1 VAKAKLTFADIGV
14 TVTVPMGTRI
24 IEVSEKVGAGITYGC
39 RESDCG
45 TCLTEIVTGMENLS
59 EASVLEQ
66 ATLAEKKA
74 GPNIRLACQTLVL
87 GDATIK
93 PGY

>member
-1 VAKAKLTFADIGV
+1 
-14 TVTVPMGTRI
+14 
-24 IEVSEKVGAGITYGC
+24 
-39 RESDCG
+39 
-45 TCLTEIVTGMENLS
+45 MENLS

-74 GPNIRLACQTLVL
+74 GPNMRLACQTLVL

>member
-1 VAKAKLTFADIGV
+1 MAKAKLTFADIGV

-74 GPNIRLACQTLVL
+74 GSNMRLACQTLVL